1 MNCKLFQ
8 RDLGWSAFIKQFP
21 FLLIQMNTID
31 VVPQGAG
38 ALGRESAKGT
48 PELKVSRVMV
58 FVYL

>member
-38 ALGRESAKGT
+38 VL
-48 PELKVSRVMV
+48 
-58 FVYL
+58 